1 MLVIRIT
8 IITIEKGE
16 VSVTIIEIE
25 MKLQVAY
32 CAVIRIIKQ
41 RTVEI

>member
-1 MLVIRIT
+1 MLVIVIT
-8 IITIEKGE
+8 ITTIEKGE
-16 VSVTIIEIE
+16 VSITIIEIE

-32 CAVIRIIKQ
+32 CVVIRIIKQ

>member
-8 IITIEKGE
+8 IIIKEKGE

-25 MKLQVAY
+25 MKLQVVY
-32 CAVIRIIKQ
+32 CVVIRIIKQ